1 MPSVL
6 AFRHLAYEDLDG
18 FAPAFRK
25 RGFRVAY
32 RDAWFDDRPF
42 DPLEPDVLAVLG
54 APIGIYEA
62 ADFPFVEAEISAVRQ
77 RIANNRPVLGICFG
91 AQMIAAALG
100 ARVYKGTSFEFGW
113 APLALT
119 AAGLASPVAHYDGL
133 QRAVFHCHGDTFD
146 LPAGATLLASTSLY
160 RNQAFSFGPHL
171 AMQFHGEVT
180 ERGLRRW
187 YIGQAA
193 RIRASMGQQELQ
205 RVTEREA
212 PKVEPVL
219 SRVIFDWLD
228 SHASSGAQA
237 GHVPQNRAAAG

>member
-18 FAPAFRK
+18 FAPAFIE
-25 RGFRVAY
+25 RGYSVAY
-32 RDAWFDDRPF
+32 RDAWFEEQPF

-54 APIGIYEA
+54 APVGIYEA
-62 ADFPFVEAEISAVRQ
+62 DTFPFITAEIEAVRL

-100 ARVYKGTSFEFGW
+100 ERVYKGPVFEFGW
-113 APLALT
+113 APLTFT

-146 LPAGATLLASTSLY
+146 LPRGATLLASTSKY
-160 RNQAFSFGPHL
+160 RNQAFSLGPHL
-171 AMQFHGEVT
+171 ALQFHGEVT

-187 YIGQAA
+187 HIGQTA
-193 RIRASMGQQELQ
+193 RINASIGHSELRRQ
-205 RVTEREA
+205 TEREA
-212 PKVEPVL
+212 PKLESAL
-219 SRVIFDWLD
+219 RRVIFDWLD
-228 SHASSGAQA
+228 GQVTADGARPRHAVETA
-237 GHVPQNRAAAG
+237 